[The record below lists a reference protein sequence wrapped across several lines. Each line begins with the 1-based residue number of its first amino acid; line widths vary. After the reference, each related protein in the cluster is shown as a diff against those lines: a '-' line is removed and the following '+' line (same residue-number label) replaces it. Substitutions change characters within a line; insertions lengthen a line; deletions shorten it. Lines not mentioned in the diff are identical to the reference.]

1 MRADENE
8 VINLSEHLLEAANLS
23 GQGYCC
29 SQIMAIM
36 MLKQRGRDNP
46 DLVRA
51 VSGLCRG
58 IADSGETCGVLFG
71 GVCLISLFLG
81 KGSDDETPNGNLPF
95 AIYELVQWFNRETKG
110 AYGGTKCSDILAASP
125 DKKACLK
132 LVVGTYEKVLAL
144 LKACGVRPEDGSK

>member
-1 MRADENE
+1 MSDTLMDVMPLATR
-8 VINLSEHLLEAANLS
+8 
-23 GQGYCC
+23 GYCC

-36 MLKQRGRDNP
+36 MLKERGRDNP

-51 VSGLCRG
+51 VAGLCRG

-71 GVCLISLFLG
+71 GVCLVSLFLA
-81 KGSDDETPNGNLPF
+81 KGSDDETPNANLPF
-95 AIYELVQWFNRETKG
+95 AIYELVQWFNKETQG
-110 AYGGTKCSDILAASP
+110 TYGGRKCSDILAVSP

-132 LVVGTYEKVLAL
+132 LIVGTYEKVLSI